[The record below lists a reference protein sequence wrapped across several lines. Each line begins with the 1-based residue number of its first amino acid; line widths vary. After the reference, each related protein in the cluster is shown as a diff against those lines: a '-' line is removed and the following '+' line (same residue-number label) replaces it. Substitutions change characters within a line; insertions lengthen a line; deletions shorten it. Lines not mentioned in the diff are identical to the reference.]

1 MDVSLVIDTYLNRI
15 NLNMKH
21 RTAAASM
28 LVGCLVHRDSVCV
41 VVRALQTR
49 VVCLTFLHLGNHF
62 LGQIVRQRGVVPWVD
77 S

>member
-41 VVRALQTR
+41 VVRAL
-49 VVCLTFLHLGNHF
+49 
-62 LGQIVRQRGVVPWVD
+62 
-77 S
+77 